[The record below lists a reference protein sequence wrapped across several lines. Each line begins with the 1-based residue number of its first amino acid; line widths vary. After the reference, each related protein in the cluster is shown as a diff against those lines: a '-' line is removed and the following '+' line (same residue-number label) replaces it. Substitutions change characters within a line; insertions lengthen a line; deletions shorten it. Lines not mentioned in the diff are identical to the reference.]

1 MGHNLPTLVK
11 VIKCIVGLHI
21 HLSTLDTLEN
31 YDILMLFFFSPKV
44 NKDFGSI
51 FSTLLPG
58 ANAMLAPPEGQTVL
72 DGLEFKVA
80 LGNTWKENLTELS
93 GGQR

>member
-1 MGHNLPTLVK
+1 MKKKIIENNKSKLLATVEDLNQKKNQALNTAWQKVK
-11 VIKCIVGLHI
+11 
-21 HLSTLDTLEN
+21 
-31 YDILMLFFFSPKV
+31 
-44 NKDFGSI
+44 KDFGSI
-51 FSTLLPG
+51 FSTLLPD
-58 ANAMLAPPEGQTVL
+58 ANAMLAPPEKQTVL